1 MSQGWHE
8 DFEDETYPPELGR
21 AAHERRQQMIH
32 VNTDE
37 DTQELR
43 EVHER
48 LVEEAKKL
56 GVQLDWVEVKGTVYF
71 HPKLPAKDG

>member
-1 MSQGWHE
+1 
-8 DFEDETYPPELGR
+8 
-21 AAHERRQQMIH
+21 MIH